1 MGWAVYYT
9 ISEGEA
15 AIVRCVGDGSPLA
28 LPEAIEGCPVTSLG
42 PDCFGAGAGAS
53 DGLRLVDAAQEAP
66 PAPERTPGNLTRLS
80 LPDGVRTIGA
90 RAFARCGQLAR
101 LTLPRSLTSLGARAF
116 EQCGVLE
123 HIELPDGV
131 TELEEYVFSQC
142 RKLVRVRLPARLARL
157 ERQAFYNCVALE
169 ALDLPDTVTF
179 VGSGLF
185 MNCRSLARLSL
196 PLGINL
202 SVLLSDLSNDLDL
215 TVRYPDG
222 AARFFLPGFSY
233 EYEDIIGP
241 RIWRTITH
249 GSGYLYRECFS
260 SRDVDFELYE
270 SYFDLA
276 QKQDEPAVAAR
287 IAWYRLRWPYHLAPR
302 AREVYLGYL
311 RAHSLSVLE
320 LLLGED
326 DLEGLDTLLALAPPA
341 PEAREEMLL
350 RAERSGNVRFAARL
364 LEGGQARQDSWA
376 DKTFDL

>member
-15 AIVRCVGDGSPLA
+15 AVVRCVGDGSPLA
-28 LPEAIEGCPVTSLG
+28 LPETVGGCPVTSLG
-42 PDCFGAGAGAS
+42 PDCFAAGAGAS
-53 DGLRLVDAAQEAP
+53 DGLRLVDAAREPP
-66 PAPERTPGNLTRLS
+66 PAPVRAPGNLSRLS
-80 LPDGVRTIGA
+80 LPEGVRTIGD

-101 LTLPRSLTSLGARAF
+101 LRLPRALTSLGPRAF
-116 EQCGVLE
+116 EQCGALE

-131 TELEEYVFSQC
+131 TELAEYTFSQC
-142 RKLVRVRLPARLARL
+142 RKLRRVTLPARLERL
-157 ERQAFYNCVALE
+157 ERQAFYNCTALE

-196 PLGINL
+196 PIGINL

-241 RIWRTITH
+241 RIWRTITY

-260 SRDVDFELYE
+260 SRDVDFDLYE

-276 QKQDEPAVAAR
+276 QKQDEAATAAR

-302 AREVYLGYL
+302 PREVYLAYL
-311 RAHSLSVLE
+311 RAHSLPVLD
-320 LLLGED
+320 LLLEED
-326 DLEGLDTLLALAPPA
+326 DLAGLETLLALAPPA
-341 PEAREEMLL
+341 PEVRGEMLL
-350 RAERSGNVRFAARL
+350 RAERAGSVRFAARL
-364 LEGGQARQDSWA
+364 LEGGDLPRAGGA
-376 DKTFDL
+376 DKSFDL